1 MIAIPV
7 SQIQIPHLSRWS
19 SIHHGRARSN
29 ARFRSQLVHR
39 SSSLKADTNAHSKPL
54 MRANAVDQSAQSGR
68 LSSCA
73 SSAALK
79 SP

>member
-1 MIAIPV
+1 MIAIPA
-7 SQIQIPHLSRWS
+7 SQIQISHLSRS
-19 SIHHGRARSN
+19 ASIRHGRARPN
-29 ARFRSQLVHR
+29 ARVRSQLVHR
-39 SSSLKADTNAHSKPL
+39 SSSLKANTNPHSKPL
-54 MRANAVDQSAQSGR
+54 MRANSADQSAQSGR